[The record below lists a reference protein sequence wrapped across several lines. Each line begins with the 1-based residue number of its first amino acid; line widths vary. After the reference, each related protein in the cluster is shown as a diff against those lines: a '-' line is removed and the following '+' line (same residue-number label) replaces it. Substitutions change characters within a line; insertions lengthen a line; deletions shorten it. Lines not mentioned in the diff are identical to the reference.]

1 MPEPDD
7 VNNVESVDNGG
18 GEGGAG
24 GSECSCAACHNRAQ
38 MEAEKRAE
46 VERLRQ
52 SWVEVREQICKV
64 YQNALKSGA
73 GDCSQEMLS
82 IVKPRV
88 LELCL
93 KDPHQLFQRLETGVR
108 DIVVDIKLKLI
119 ELLQKQAKNPS
130 LAQDF
135 IQSKLQST
143 VFLTFLYEQ
152 GSYNLLHITLKVA
165 LVSFLV

>member
-1 MPEPDD
+1 MAEPDD

-18 GEGGAG
+18 GGAG

-152 GSYNLLHITLKVA
+152 GLYNFLHITLQVA

>member
-1 MPEPDD
+1 M
-7 VNNVESVDNGG
+7 
-18 GEGGAG
+18 
-24 GSECSCAACHNRAQ
+24 
-38 MEAEKRAE
+38 
-46 VERLRQ
+46 ERLRQ

-143 VFLTFLYEQ
+143 VFLTFLHEQ
-152 GSYNLLHITLKVA
+152 GLYNLLHITLQVA
-165 LVSFLV
+165 LVVYKAGIFAFRMDFVSFSSFSFFSLGHLTFLPSAWKA